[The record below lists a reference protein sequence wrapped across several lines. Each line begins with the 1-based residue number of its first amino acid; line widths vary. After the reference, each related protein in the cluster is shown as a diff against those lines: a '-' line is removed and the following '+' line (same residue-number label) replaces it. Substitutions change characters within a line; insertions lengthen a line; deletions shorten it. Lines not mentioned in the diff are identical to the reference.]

1 MTDKKIKNGDM
12 PAMPQDYALWCE
24 GIGICPTLGAG
35 LTKRE
40 QFAMAVMQGLIAA
53 DHSDGSKKMDESD
66 VALMAVSYA
75 DALLN
80 ELEQTND

>member
-1 MTDKKIKNGDM
+1 MTDQKIKNGDM
-12 PAMPQDYALWCE
+12 PAMPQDYTLWCD
-24 GIGICPTLGAG
+24 GIGICPTLGTG

-40 QFAMAVMQGLIAA
+40 QFAMAAMQGLIAA

-66 VALMAVSYA
+66 VALMAASYA

-80 ELEQTND
+80 ELEQNND